1 MRVVQIT
8 DTHVPAD
15 PEDPSVVG
23 WLSGIALHDPVTTLE
38 HVLAD
43 IASLDTKPDML
54 VATGDLA
61 DRGHPSS
68 YRRLN
73 ALLNDL
79 GVPTF
84 VIPGNHDLA
93 DELDSYLPGGCVELG
108 TLLEAGG
115 WTFAFARTGNT
126 EWGELGP
133 LQVEDISRTLER
145 RTNEPVFL
153 WQHHPP
159 VSLVPGYLPDN
170 DFLIEDDGVLVNRH
184 DVRGMAVGHV
194 HSAHDTQFCGIALHA
209 TPSTFMGAPG
219 PGYRIFD
226 FTADAFET
234 EIRAFPELMAL
245 DDESRAKLRAMSQ
258 QRAAELLHV
267 APVRND
273 EARARREV
281 LEWRHAAD
289 EARGRA
295 PAY

>member
-15 PEDPSVVG
+15 PNDASVVG
-23 WLSGIALHDPVTTLE
+23 WLSGIELHDPVTTLE
-38 HVLAD
+38 RVLAD
-43 IASLDTKPDML
+43 IASLDRRPDML

-61 DRGHPSS
+61 DRGHPAS

-73 ALLNDL
+73 SLLNEL
-79 GVPTF
+79 GIPAF

-93 DELDSYLPGGCVELG
+93 DELDAHLPGGCVELG
-108 TLLEAGG
+108 TQVEAGG

-126 EWGELGP
+126 EWGEIGA
-133 LQVEDISRTLER
+133 LQVETITRALDR
-145 RTNEPVFL
+145 RGNEPIFL

-159 VSLVPGYLPDN
+159 ISLVPGYLPDN
-170 DFLIEDDGVLVNRH
+170 DFLIEDDGVLVNRYA
-184 DVRGMAVGHV
+184 VRGIAVGHV
-194 HSAHDTQFCGIALHA
+194 HSEHNVEFCGVPLHA

-226 FTADAFET
+226 FTTNGFTT
-234 EIRAFPELMAL
+234 EIRAFPGLMSL
-245 DDESRAKLRAMSQ
+245 SDDARAKLRAMSQ
-258 QRAAELLHV
+258 QRAAELLQV

-273 EARARREV
+273 EDRARREV

-289 EARGRA
+289 EARGYA
-295 PAY
+295 PAF